1 MLDFER
7 VRKWAERGD
16 AQAQYHYAFE
26 LANLPQAERNP
37 ALVAKWLRQAAQNG
51 WESARQLIGSCGADP
66 DDGRLYAEVRILLLK
81 ELERLRQEELAKEAD
96 DIDADQFMLAP
107 SVESEKDSQYGDAW
121 LLKNLPA
128 GTKVPEAQSRVTVR
142 TPDLNCANPSFA
154 ARLIIAVRDRF
165 GGDAPTVYKAA
176 RIDRKT
182 YSAIISNELRP
193 VSKRTAVAFAF
204 ALRLTREEADA
215 FIQSAGYSF
224 SMSILEDMVFTAC
237 LEAGIYNWEKV
248 NEILAM
254 HEGFKKGNKDTLKEV
269 ENDNHM

>member
-1 MLDFER
+1 MTFEE
-7 VRKWAERGD
+7 VEQKAERGD
-16 AQAQYHYAFE
+16 AEAQYQYAFA

-37 ALVAKWLRQAAQNG
+37 AQVAKWLRLSAQNG
-51 WESARQLIGSCGADP
+51 CESARQLIGLCGADP
-66 DDGRLYAEVRILLLK
+66 DDGRLYAEVRILLLQ
-81 ELERLRQEELAKEAD
+81 ELWRQQREEWAKEAD
-96 DIDADQFMLAP
+96 DSDADQFMLAP

-121 LLKNLPA
+121 LLKNQPA

-165 GGDAPTVYKAA
+165 GGDAPSVYKAA
-176 RIDRKT
+176 HIDRKT
-182 YSAIISNELRP
+182 YSAIVSNELRP

-204 ALRLTREEADA
+204 ALRLTRDEADE
-215 FIQSAGYSF
+215 FIQSAGFCF

-254 HEGFKKGNKDTLKEV
+254 HEGE
-269 ENDNHM
+269 

>member
-37 ALVAKWLRQAAQNG
+37 ALVAKWLRLAAQNG
-51 WESARQLIGSCGADP
+51 WESARQLIGLCGADP

-107 SVESEKDSQYGDAW
+107 SVESDKDSQYGDAW

-142 TPDLNCANPSFA
+142 TPDLNYPM
-154 ARLIIAVRDRF
+154 
-165 GGDAPTVYKAA
+165 
-176 RIDRKT
+176 
-182 YSAIISNELRP
+182 YSRYP
-193 VSKRTAVAFAF
+193 KR
-204 ALRLTREEADA
+204 
-215 FIQSAGYSF
+215 
-224 SMSILEDMVFTAC
+224 
-237 LEAGIYNWEKV
+237 
-248 NEILAM
+248 
-254 HEGFKKGNKDTLKEV
+254 
-269 ENDNHM
+269 

>member
-1 MLDFER
+1 MLCFER

-26 LANLPQAERNP
+26 LANLTQAERNP
-37 ALVAKWLRQAAQNG
+37 ALVAKWLRLAAQNG

-66 DDGRLYAEVRILLLK
+66 DAGRVYAEVRILLLQ
-81 ELERLRQEELAKEAD
+81 ELWRQQQEEWTKEEAEE
-96 DIDADQFMLAP
+96 AGPDQFMVAP

-121 LLKNLPA
+121 LLKNQPA

-165 GGDAPTVYKAA
+165 GGDAPSVYKAA
-176 RIDRKT
+176 HIDRKT
-182 YSAIISNELRP
+182 YSAIVSNELRP

-204 ALRLTREEADA
+204 ALRLTRDEADE

-248 NEILAM
+248 NEILTM
-254 HEGFKKGNKDTLKEV
+254 HEWGGGQGTNERV
-269 ENDNHM
+269 

>member
-1 MLDFER
+1 MTFEE
-7 VRKWAERGD
+7 VEQKVESGD
-16 AQAQYHYAFE
+16 AEAQYRYAFA

-37 ALVAKWLRQAAQNG
+37 ALVAKWVRLAERNGCEDAAQ
-51 WESARQLIGSCGADP
+51 LIRFCGRDA

-96 DIDADQFMLAP
+96 DIEADMFMVAP

-121 LLKNLPA
+121 LLKNQPA

-165 GGDAPTVYKAA
+165 GGDAPVVYKAA
-176 RIDRKT
+176 HIDRKT

-204 ALRLTREEADA
+204 ALRLTRDEADE

-254 HEGFKKGNKDTLKEV
+254 HEEGGCQDDDLL
-269 ENDNHM
+269 